1 MTEQTTAT
9 PAHAPDHAS
18 IVAQLYAR
26 LDHVTK
32 RLGAYV
38 AKHGMMDD
46 REDETFAFAGVA
58 LGMARESGL
67 IEEDGSFSES
77 FGIVPIDDEFRQI
90 ADPVISDDLVN
101 AGMEVCDRMHEDH
114 LADQLDDNLGRPRDP
129 ERADWD
135 DGMLCIGIYRA
146 MVRQARSRPHV
157 CRLDASGADDWTE
170 VMATSHKDAA
180 RVFAMRTFHANEG
193 EWMGGKITVALDP
206 EFAVLFGEDFD
217 VTLDFDDTEN
227 RDLRAVAVRCAE
239 QRALAG

>member
-1 MTEQTTAT
+1 MTEQTSAT

-18 IVAQLYAR
+18 IVAHLYTS
-26 LDHVTK
+26 LEHVTK

-46 REDETFAFAGVA
+46 REDETFAFASVA
-58 LGMARESGL
+58 LDAARQSGL

-77 FGIVPIDDEFRQI
+77 FGIVPVDDEFRQI
-90 ADPVISDDLVN
+90 ADPVISDELVN
-101 AGMEVCDRMHEDH
+101 AGMEVCDRQFADH
-114 LADQLDDNLGRPRDP
+114 IADLADDAAGRPRDP

-135 DGMLCIGIYRA
+135 DGMLCVGIYRA
-146 MVRQARSRPHV
+146 MVRRARSRPYH
-157 CRLDASGADDWTE
+157 CRLDISGTEEWTR
-170 VMATSHKDAA
+170 VSATSHKDAA
-180 RVFAMRTFHANEG
+180 RVFAMLTFHANEG
-193 EWMGGKITVALDP
+193 EWMGGKVVVALDP
-206 EFAVLFGEDFD
+206 EFAALFGEDFD